1 MLVGTQLVAKGLDL
15 PKVTVVGII
24 NADIGLTLPD
34 FRAAERVFQLLSQ
47 AAGRAGRAS
56 DPGSVIIQT
65 YNPEHYAI
73 QAAAQHD
80 YGLFFEREIAFR
92 REQNNPPFARVVRL
106 VFSHTNPNVGRHETE
121 KVRRQMKATLASS
134 PSVET
139 SFVGPTPCYFS
150 RIRGRYRWQIV
161 LRGSNLQRLVLDL
174 QLGRGWS
181 VDVDPGNLL

>member
-1 MLVGTQLVAKGLDL
+1 MGRADVLVGTQLVAKGLDL

-73 QAAAQHD
+73 QAGRAT
-80 YGLFFEREIAFR
+80 
-92 REQNNPPFARVVRL
+92 RL
-106 VFSHTNPNVGRHETE
+106 
-121 KVRRQMKATLASS
+121 
-134 PSVET
+134 
-139 SFVGPTPCYFS
+139 
-150 RIRGRYRWQIV
+150 
-161 LRGSNLQRLVLDL
+161 RLVL
-174 QLGRGWS
+174 RA
-181 VDVDPGNLL
+181 GNRVSPRTEQSAVRPSRAIGFQPHKPQRRPSRNRKGSAPNEGHAGELAIRRDELCGTNSLLFQQDSGTVSLADRSTRVEPATACA